1 MKNQWRIILGLVLT
15 LLIVLFAVMNNM
27 DVPINFGFSQLSAPL
42 VIIIIGSA
50 FLGAIVIALVAT
62 STIWQQRKE
71 IKGLKKQLGD
81 LEQSIDQKVADKREE
96 LEREYNNKLAALQTD
111 NEHQTT
117 STEKQVEE
125 ENTEEEHSKS
135 E

>member
-15 LLIVLFAVMNNM
+15 LMIVLFAVMNNM
-27 DVPINFGFSQLSAPL
+27 DVPINFGFSQLTAPL

-71 IKGLKKQLGD
+71 IKKIKKQLGE
-81 LEQSIDQKVADKREE
+81 LEQSLDQKVADKRQE
-96 LEREYNNKLAALQTD
+96 LEREYNNKLAAFKTND
-111 NEHQTT
+111 EPTT
-117 STEKQVEE
+117 EDQ
-125 ENTEEEHSKS
+125 TEEIDEPKDSS
-135 E
+135 QS

>member
-27 DVPINFGFSQLSAPL
+27 DVPINFGFSQLTAPL

-71 IKGLKKQLGD
+71 IKKIKKQLGE
-81 LEQSIDQKVADKREE
+81 LEQSLDQKVADKRQE
-96 LEREYNNKLAALQTD
+96 LEREYNNKLAAFKTND
-111 NEHQTT
+111 EPTT
-117 STEKQVEE
+117 EDQ
-125 ENTEEEHSKS
+125 TEEKDEPKDSS
-135 E
+135 QS

>member
-1 MKNQWRIILGLVLT
+1 MKNQWRIIVGLVLT

-27 DVPINFGFSQLSAPL
+27 DVPINFGFSQLRAPL

-71 IKGLKKQLGD
+71 IKKLKKQLGE
-81 LEQSIDQKVADKREE
+81 LEQSLDQKVADKRQE
-96 LEREYNNKLAALQTD
+96 LEREYNNKLAALETNDEMQMP
-111 NEHQTT
+111 TT
-117 STEKQVEE
+117 EYQEE
-125 ENTEEEHSKS
+125 AS
-135 E
+135 ETKDSSQN

>member
-1 MKNQWRIILGLVLT
+1 MKSQWRIILGFVLT

-62 STIWQQRKE
+62 STIWHQRKE
-71 IKGLKKQLGD
+71 IKSLK
-81 LEQSIDQKVADKREE
+81 
-96 LEREYNNKLAALQTD
+96 NN
-111 NEHQTT
+111 
-117 STEKQVEE
+117 
-125 ENTEEEHSKS
+125 
-135 E
+135 

>member
-50 FLGAIVIALVAT
+50 FLGAVVIALVAT

-71 IKGLKKQLGD
+71 IKKLNKQLGE
-81 LEQSIDQKVADKREE
+81 LEQSLDQKVADKRQE
-96 LEREYNNKLAALQTD
+96 LERQYNNKLAALETD
-111 NEHQTT
+111 NQL
-117 STEKQVEE
+117 TENQQEE
-125 ENTEEEHSKS
+125 TNEEDPVSKN

>member
-50 FLGAIVIALVAT
+50 FLGAIIIALVAT
-62 STIWQQRKE
+62 STIWQQKKE
-71 IKGLKKQLGD
+71 IKRLKKQLGE
-81 LEQSIDQKVADKREE
+81 LEQSIDQKVADKRKE
-96 LEREYNNKLAALQTD
+96 LEREYNNKLAALQSD
-111 NEHQTT
+111 NEAQDP
-117 STEKQVEE
+117 STENQQE
-125 ENTEEEHSKS
+125 ENTEEQNTKS

>member
-50 FLGAIVIALVAT
+50 FLGAIIIALVAT
-62 STIWQQRKE
+62 STIWQQKKE
-71 IKGLKKQLGD
+71 IKRLKKQLGE

-96 LEREYNNKLAALQTD
+96 LEREYNNKLAALQSD
-111 NEHQTT
+111 NEAQDPTT
-117 STEKQVEE
+117 EGQQEEKTEEQ
-125 ENTEEEHSKS
+125 NTES

>member
-27 DVPINFGFSQLSAPL
+27 DVPINFGFSQLTAPL

-62 STIWQQRKE
+62 STIWQQRKK
-71 IKGLKKQLGD
+71 IKKLKKQLGE
-81 LEQSIDQKVADKREE
+81 LEQSLDQKVADKRQE
-96 LEREYNNKLAALQTD
+96 LEREYNNKLAAFKTSD
-111 NEHQTT
+111 EPTT
-117 STEKQVEE
+117 EDQ
-125 ENTEEEHSKS
+125 TEEKDEPKDSS
-135 E
+135 QS